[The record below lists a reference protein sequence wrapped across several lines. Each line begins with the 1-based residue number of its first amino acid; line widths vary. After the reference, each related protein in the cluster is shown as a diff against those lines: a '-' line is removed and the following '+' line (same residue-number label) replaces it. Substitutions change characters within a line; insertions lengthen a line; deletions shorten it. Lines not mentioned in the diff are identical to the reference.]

1 MIVDEAMNEKEH
13 HKRLPLKHPSLNPH
27 SLEHKG
33 PDWHLKRIYK
43 AMNVKGHLKRIYLSI
58 QINSGIL

>member
-33 PDWHLKRIYK
+33 PD
-43 AMNVKGHLKRIYLSI
+43 
-58 QINSGIL
+58 